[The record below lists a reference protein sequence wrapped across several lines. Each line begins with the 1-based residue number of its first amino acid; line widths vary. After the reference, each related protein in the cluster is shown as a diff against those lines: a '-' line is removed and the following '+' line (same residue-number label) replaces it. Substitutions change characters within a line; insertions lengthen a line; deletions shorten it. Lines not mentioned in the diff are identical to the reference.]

1 MLEFSS
7 QQISAIGESRFQE
20 RLLEFLLKNQPDTQG
35 VLDTTEG
42 KKTLAEQC
50 SKARHY
56 GLSTELALANYVIT
70 AWLLG
75 ADFDTRFPA
84 MNEILS
90 DPTTDGTQK
99 SELIAQ
105 IASLVLGKLEAGAP

>member
-35 VLDTTEG
+35 VLNTNEG

-50 SKARHY
+50 AKARHY
-56 GLSTELALANYVIT
+56 GLSTEFAVANYVIT

-75 ADFDTRFPA
+75 TDLDTRFPA
-84 MNEILS
+84 ISEILQ
-90 DPTTDGTQK
+90 DTTTDGTQR

-105 IASLVLGKLEAGAP
+105 IASLVLSKLEAGAK